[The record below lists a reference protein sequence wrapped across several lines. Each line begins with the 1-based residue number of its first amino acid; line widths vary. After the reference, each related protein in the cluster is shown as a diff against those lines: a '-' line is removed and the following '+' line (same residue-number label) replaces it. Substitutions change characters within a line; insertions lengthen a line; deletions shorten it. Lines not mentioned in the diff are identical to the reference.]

1 MERIHFTVNINAP
14 KEKVWDV
21 LWTKGNYEAW
31 TAAFAEGSTAITDW
45 QQGSK
50 VLFVD
55 GATGN
60 GMVSRIEEKRDNEYM
75 SFTHLGE
82 IKDGVEDT
90 TSEKV
95 KAWNGAKEN
104 YTLTEN
110 NHVTTLD
117 VEQDISA
124 EYKDYF
130 LTTWPKAM
138 QAIKTMAEQ
147 ND

>member
-14 KEKVWDV
+14 KETVWAI
-21 LWTKGNYEAW
+21 LWTKGKYEAW
-31 TAAFAEGSTAITDW
+31 TAAFAEGSTTITDW
-45 QQGSK
+45 QEGSK

-55 GATGN
+55 GASGN
-60 GMVSRIEEKRDNEYM
+60 GMVSRIEEKRENEYM

-95 KAWNGAKEN
+95 KAWNGSKEN

-110 NHVTTLD
+110 NNVTTLD
-117 VEQDISA
+117 VEMDITA

-138 QAIKTMAEQ
+138 ETIKIMAEQ
-147 ND
+147 NA